1 MRMAIIQWYPGH
13 MAKAKRQLTE
23 KLPLV
28 DIVFELVDAR
38 IPDASRNPDLM
49 ELTQNKP
56 SILILMKPDL
66 ADPNV
71 TNEWLRYYREQ
82 GITALTFNGKSDREI
97 PKIIEAAEH
106 VLTEHAAKRES
117 KGLLERAMRAVTVGV
132 PNVGKSTLINRFAG
146 KNITKTGNRPGM
158 TQAQQWIKYKKQ
170 VELLD
175 IPGILWPKFED
186 QLVGQKLALTGAIKD
201 AIFHLDDIS
210 LFGIDYMVDHYPG
223 ALAKRYNFAEKLEI
237 ELSNPDLLLLITEKR
252 GYFDDYERGA
262 EMLLNDLRNGKLGQM
277 SFERPEDLIVDAS
290 ETDN

>member
-1 MRMAIIQWYPGH
+1 MAIIQWYPGH
-13 MAKAKRQLTE
+13 MAKAKRELTE

-49 ELTQNKP
+49 ELIENKP

-71 TNEWLRYYREQ
+71 TNEWLSYYREQ

-97 PKIIEAAEH
+97 PKIIEAAEAAL
-106 VLTEHAAKRES
+106 VDHAAKRES

-146 KNITKTGNRPGM
+146 KNITRTGNRPGM

-186 QLVGQKLALTGAIKD
+186 QLVGKKLALTGAIKD
-201 AIFHLDDIS
+201 TLFHLDDVS
-210 LFGIDYMVDHYPG
+210 LYGMDYIVQHYPG
-223 ALAKRYNFAEKLEI
+223 TLAKRYNFAENLET
-237 ELSNPDLLLLITEKR
+237 ELSGPDLLLLITEKR

-262 EMLLNDLRNGKLGQM
+262 EMFLNELRNGKLGQI
-277 SFERPEDLIVDAS
+277 SFERPGDLIEDAN
-290 ETDN
+290 ETND

>member
-1 MRMAIIQWYPGH
+1 MTIIQWYPGH
-13 MAKAKRQLTE
+13 MAKAKRELTE

-49 ELTQNKP
+49 ELIENKP

-71 TNEWLRYYREQ
+71 TNEWLRYYQEQ

-97 PKIIEAAEH
+97 PKLIEAAEAAL
-106 VLTEHAAKRES
+106 VDHAAKRES
-117 KGLLERAMRAVTVGV
+117 KGLLERAIRAVTVGV

-158 TQAQQWIKYKKQ
+158 TQSQQWIKYKKQ

-186 QLVGQKLALTGAIKD
+186 QLVGKKLALTGAIKD
-201 AIFHLDDIS
+201 TIFHLDDIS
-210 LFGIDYMVDHYPG
+210 LYGMDYIVRNYPG
-223 ALAKRYNFAEKLEI
+223 TLAKRYNFAENLET
-237 ELSNPDLLLLITEKR
+237 ELSGPDLLLLITEKR

-262 EMLLNDLRNGKLGQM
+262 AMFLNELRNGKLGQM
-277 SFERPEDLIVDAS
+277 SFERPGDLIEDAS
-290 ETDN
+290 ETNN

>member
-1 MRMAIIQWYPGH
+1 MATIQWYPGH
-13 MAKAKRQLTE
+13 MAKAKRELAE

-38 IPDASRNPDLM
+38 IPDSSRNPDLM
-49 ELTQNKP
+49 ELIENKP

-71 TNEWLRYYREQ
+71 TNEWLRYYQEQ

-97 PKIIEAAEH
+97 PKIIEAAEA
-106 VLTEHAAKRES
+106 VLASHSAKRER
-117 KGLLERAMRAVTVGV
+117 KGLRERAMRAVTVGV

-186 QLVGQKLALTGAIKD
+186 QLVGKKLALTGAIKD
-201 AIFHLDDIS
+201 PIFHLDDIA
-210 LFGIDYMVDHYPG
+210 LYGMDYIVEHYPG
-223 ALAKRYNFAEKLEI
+223 TLAKRYKFAENLET
-237 ELSNPDLLLLITEKR
+237 ELSGPDLLLLITVKR

-262 EMLLNDLRNGKLGQM
+262 AMFLHELRNGKLGQM
-277 SFERPEDLIVDAS
+277 SFERPEDLIENANENDH
-290 ETDN
+290 